1 MKSKW
6 FIWVKIFELVT
17 STETW
22 NVCAILFL
30 DFRLIWL
37 HHMLIDNSFVYF
49 FWNLTTTHLH
59 QYEFNRRRRSTWIY
73 LFSCQCSFV
82 SPIVHRFYS
91 NKWDNRKQFYFNP
104 NLVLRPTSF
113 SIRIQHFN
121 WLVHFYPIF
130 QLSIFFGFTMEL

>member
-1 MKSKW
+1 MIYLSEDLRIGHVDRNMKRLCYLVPW
-6 FIWVKIFELVT
+6 FSV
-17 STETW
+17 
-22 NVCAILFL
+22 N
-30 DFRLIWL
+30 LIASYANRQF
-37 HHMLIDNSFVYF
+37 ICIF

-113 SIRIQHFN
+113 SIRFQHFN